1 MPSSSA
7 ADDDHCSIDNREKS
21 MFHFIVKGAGWT
33 PDRDTIDRSR
43 VLEYTEEHV
52 KEVYEPGGEL
62 SMDEATNIPALF
74 VSETGGLG
82 DEIGRVGVITRVRVV
97 GRNYQIDYTLD
108 PDIPGIPNVK
118 LEEMAA
124 DLDVAAFEF
133 QRTHWAIKDVDLF
146 KVLLKRGAG
155 QRPRPKVFQLADQI
169 DDDLVSVMMPFDAA
183 YNGVYQTLQASA
195 HDVGMRCQRADDI
208 WEADTVI
215 QDVANLISRARVVIC
230 DLTGRNPNVFYET
243 GIAHTL
249 GRDVILIAQNAGD
262 VPFDV
267 GHIRHLRYLNNGE
280 GHTRLR
286 EEVVRRLRTLT
297 DRN

>member
-1 MPSSSA
+1 
-7 ADDDHCSIDNREKS
+7 

-33 PDRDTIDRSR
+33 PDRDAIDVGR
-43 VLEYTEEHV
+43 VLEYTEDHLKDVYKPEGNLDLE
-52 KEVYEPGGEL
+52 EV
-62 SMDEATNIPALF
+62 TNIPALF

-82 DEIGRVGVITRVRVV
+82 DEIGRVGTITRVRVS
-97 GRNYQIDYTLD
+97 GRSYQIDYIID
-108 PDIPGIPNVK
+108 PDIPGIPNAK

-124 DLDVAAFEF
+124 DLDVQLFEF

-155 QRPRPKVFQLADQI
+155 QRPRPKVFTLPDQV
-169 DDDLVSVMMPFDAA
+169 DDDLVSIMMPFDAA
-183 YNGVYQTLQASA
+183 YSGVYQAMQAAA
-195 HDVGMRCQRADDI
+195 HEVGMRCQRADDI

-215 QDVANLISRARVVIC
+215 QDVVNLIGRAKIVVC
-230 DLTGRNPNVFYET
+230 DMTGPNPNVFYET
-243 GIAHTL
+243 GVAHTL

-280 GHTRLR
+280 GRTRLQ
-286 EEVVRRLRTLT
+286 EELVRRLRTLLGR
-297 DRN
+297 D

>member
-1 MPSSSA
+1 
-7 ADDDHCSIDNREKS
+7 

-33 PDRDTIDRSR
+33 PDRDAIDVGR
-43 VLEYTEEHV
+43 VLEYTEDHLKDVYKPEGNLDLE
-52 KEVYEPGGEL
+52 EV
-62 SMDEATNIPALF
+62 TNIPALF

-82 DEIGRVGVITRVRVV
+82 DEIGRVGTITRVRVS
-97 GRNYQIDYTLD
+97 GRSYQIDYIID
-108 PDIPGIPNVK
+108 PDIPGIPNAK

-124 DLDVAAFEF
+124 DLDVQLFEF

-155 QRPRPKVFQLADQI
+155 QRPRPKVFTLPDQV
-169 DDDLVSVMMPFDAA
+169 DDDLVSIMMPFDAA
-183 YNGVYQTLQASA
+183 YSGVYQAMQAAA
-195 HDVGMRCQRADDI
+195 HEVGMRCQRADDI

-215 QDVANLISRARVVIC
+215 QDVVNLIGRAKIVVC
-230 DLTGRNPNVFYET
+230 DMTGRNPNVFYET
-243 GIAHTL
+243 GVAHTL

-280 GHTRLR
+280 GRTRLQ
-286 EEVVRRLRTLT
+286 EELVRRLRTLLGR
-297 DRN
+297 D

>member
-1 MPSSSA
+1 
-7 ADDDHCSIDNREKS
+7 

-43 VLEYTEEHV
+43 VLEYTEDRI
-52 KEVYEPGGEL
+52 KAVYESGGNL
-62 SMDEATNIPALF
+62 DLDKATDIPALF

-82 DEIGRVGVITRVRVV
+82 DEIGRVGTITRVRVV
-97 GRNYQIDYTLD
+97 GRNYQIDYTPD
-108 PDIPGIPNVK
+108 PDIPGVPNAK

-155 QRPRPKVFQLADQI
+155 QRPRPKVFELSDQI
-169 DDDLVSVMMPFDAA
+169 DEDLVSLMMPFDAA
-183 YNGVYQTLQASA
+183 YNGVYETLQAAA
-195 HDVGMRCQRADDI
+195 HEVRMRCQRADDI
-208 WEADTVI
+208 WETDTVI
-215 QDVANLISRARVVIC
+215 QDVANLIGRAKVVIC

-249 GRDVILIAQNAGD
+249 GRDVILITQNAGD

-280 GHTRLR
+280 GRTRLQ
-286 EEVVRRLRTLT
+286 EDVVRRLRTLT
-297 DRN
+297 GRD

>member
-1 MPSSSA
+1 
-7 ADDDHCSIDNREKS
+7 

-52 KEVYEPGGEL
+52 KDVYDPEGNL
-62 SMDEATNIPALF
+62 DLDKATNIPALF

-82 DEIGRVGVITRVRVV
+82 DEIGRVGTITRVRVS

-108 PDIPGIPNVK
+108 ADILGIPNAK
-118 LEEMAA
+118 LEEIAA
-124 DLDVAAFEF
+124 DLDVQPFEF

-155 QRPRPKVFQLADQI
+155 QRPRPKVFTLPDHV
-169 DDDLVSVMMPFDAA
+169 DDDLVSVMMPFDAG
-183 YNGVYQTLQASA
+183 YNEVYETLQGAA
-195 HDVGMRCQRADDI
+195 HEVGMRCQRADDI
-208 WEADTVI
+208 WETDTVI
-215 QDVANLISRARVVIC
+215 QDVVNLIGRAKVVIC
-230 DLTGRNPNVFYET
+230 DMTGRNPNVFYET
-243 GIAHTL
+243 GVAHTL
-249 GRDVILIAQNAGD
+249 GRDVILITQNAGD

-280 GHTRLR
+280 GRARLK
-286 EEVVRRLRTLT
+286 EELVRRLRTLT
-297 DRN
+297 GRD

>member
-1 MPSSSA
+1 
-7 ADDDHCSIDNREKS
+7 

-33 PDRDTIDRSR
+33 PDRDTVDRSR
-43 VLEYTEEHV
+43 VLEYTEDHV
-52 KEVYEPGGEL
+52 KEVYESADAL
-62 SMDEATNIPALF
+62 DLDKATDIPALF

-82 DEIGRVGVITRVRVV
+82 DEIGRVGTITRVRVV

-108 PDIPGIPNVK
+108 PDIPGIPNAK

-124 DLDVAAFEF
+124 DLDVTPFEF

-155 QRPRPKVFQLADQI
+155 QRPRPKVFQVPDQV
-169 DDDLVSVMMPFDAA
+169 DDDLVSVMMPFDAG
-183 YNGVYQTLQASA
+183 YNDVYATLQAAA

-215 QDVANLISRARVVIC
+215 QDVANLIGRAKVVIC
-230 DLTGRNPNVFYET
+230 DMTGRNPNVFYET

-249 GRDVILIAQNAGD
+249 GRDVILITQHSGD

-280 GHTRLR
+280 GLGRLK

-297 DRN
+297 GRD